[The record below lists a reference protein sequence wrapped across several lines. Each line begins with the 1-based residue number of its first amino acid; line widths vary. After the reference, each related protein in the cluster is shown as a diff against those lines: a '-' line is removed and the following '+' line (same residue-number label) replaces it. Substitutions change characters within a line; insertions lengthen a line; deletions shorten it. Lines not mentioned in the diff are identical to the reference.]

1 MAMTITR
8 RQWLAASVAA
18 PSVGALVGWGTALAT
33 NDGKKQRFPNVPL
46 LTHEG
51 RRVRFYD
58 DLVRDKI
65 VVINFMYSRCR
76 GICPGVTRNMLRVQ
90 KLLEPRVGRDIF
102 IYSISIKPAEDT
114 VETLANYVESLSPG
128 PGWYFLTG
136 DSENIETVRRSLGA
150 VDPDP
155 VVDADKS
162 QHIGM
167 LRYGDDRLERW
178 AGCPGGAN
186 PEWIAQSILWAVGG
200 EQRLS
205 ASAAL

>member
-1 MAMTITR
+1 MTITR
-8 RQWLAASVAA
+8 RQWLAAAVAA
-18 PSVGALVGWGTALAT
+18 PSLGAVIGWRTALT
-33 NDGKKQRFPNVPL
+33 LKDSKEHRFPNVSL
-46 LTHEG
+46 FTHDG
-51 RRVRFYD
+51 RRMRFYD

-90 KLLEPRVGRDIF
+90 KLLERRVGRDIF
-102 IYSISIKPAEDT
+102 MYSISIKPAEDT
-114 VETLANYVESLSPG
+114 VNTLAKYVEALAPG

-136 DSENIETVRRSLGA
+136 HSDDIDTVRRSLGA

-186 PEWIAQSILWAVGG
+186 PEWIAQSILWAVRG
-200 EQRLS
+200 EQALS
-205 ASAAL
+205 VSAAL

>member
-1 MAMTITR
+1 MTITR
-8 RQWLAASVAA
+8 RQWLAAAVAA
-18 PSVGALVGWGTALAT
+18 PSVGAVVGWRTALAS
-33 NDGKKQRFPNVPL
+33 NDAKERRFSNTPL

-51 RRVRFYD
+51 RRVRFYE

-102 IYSISIKPAEDT
+102 MYSITIKPLEDT
-114 VETLANYVESLSPG
+114 VDALAKYAESLQVG

-136 DSENIETVRRSLGA
+136 QPDDLETVRRNLGA

-178 AGCPGGAN
+178 AGCPGGAK
-186 PEWIAQSILWAVGG
+186 PEWIAQSILWAVRADQG
-200 EQRLS
+200 LS
-205 ASAAL
+205 ATAAL